1 MRNKLI
7 DFYNTLSEKQK
18 ERLMHHVDNIVAS
31 KERSPRKEKKKQK
44 KPKRGAVMSPLGN
57 TYYDDTC

>member
-7 DFYNTLSEKQK
+7 DFYNTLNDKQRK
-18 ERLMHHVDNIVAS
+18 RLMVHVDNMTA

-44 KPKRGAVMSPLGN
+44 KPKRGAVRSPLGMS
-57 TYYDDTC
+57 YYD